1 MNKVIQ
7 MLLVL
12 TGIGIISGGLL
23 AMVDI
28 WADPLIA
35 ANKKAET
42 EAAIFRVQSEGKS
55 YEALTNAG
63 FEVYKVKNENAEE
76 VGYALVYE
84 GNGFQGKIRLIC
96 GLSADLEK
104 ILALEILDQV
114 ETPGLGTVITEP
126 RYTEQFINLQTS
138 PTIEIIKGVEPSKPT
153 EVQAITGATISSKAV
168 VAIINSGIKKMKKLR
183 DNGGL
188 K

>member
-1 MNKVIQ
+1 MNKVMQ

-12 TGIGIISGGLL
+12 TGIGIVAGGLL
-23 AMVDI
+23 AMVDG

-55 YEALTNAG
+55 YETLANAG

-76 VGYALVYE
+76 LGYALVYE

-96 GLSADLEK
+96 GLSKDLEK
-104 ILALEILDQV
+104 ILAVEILEQI
-114 ETPGLGTVITEP
+114 ETPGLGTKVTEAP
-126 RYTEQFINLQTS
+126 FLEQFKQLETLPNVNWV
-138 PTIEIIKGVEPSKPT
+138 KGVPPSKPN
-153 EVQAITGATISSKAV
+153 EIQAITGATISSKAV
-168 VAIINSGIKKMKKLR
+168 VAIINNGIEQMRKLR
-183 DNGGL
+183 ESGGL
-188 K
+188 E

>member
-1 MNKVIQ
+1 MNKVVQ

-12 TGIGIISGGLL
+12 TGIGIVAGGLL
-23 AMVDI
+23 ASVDS

-55 YEALTNAG
+55 YEALKNPG
-63 FEVYKVKNENAEE
+63 FEVYEVKNENAEE
-76 VGYALVYE
+76 LGYALVYE

-96 GLSADLEK
+96 GLSKDLEK
-104 ILALEILDQV
+104 ILAVEILEQV
-114 ETPGLGTVITEP
+114 ETPGLGTKVTEAP
-126 RYTEQFINLQTS
+126 FLEQFKQLETS
-138 PTIEIIKGVEPSKPT
+138 PNVNWVKGVPPTKPN
-153 EVQAITGATISSKAV
+153 EIQAITGATISSKAV
-168 VAIINSGIKKMKKLR
+168 VAIINSGVEKMKKLR
-183 DNGGL
+183 DAGEL

>member
-1 MNKVIQ
+1 MNKVVQ

-23 AMVDI
+23 AIVDG

-55 YEALTNAG
+55 YEPLNNTD
-63 FEVYKVKNENAEE
+63 FEVYKVKNDKAEE
-76 VGYALVYE
+76 IGYALVYE

-104 ILALEILDQV
+104 ILALEILEQV
-114 ETPGLGTVITEP
+114 ETPGLGTKIIEKPFTD
-126 RYTEQFINLQTS
+126 QFKQLQTS
-138 PTIEIIKGVEPSKPT
+138 PKVNWVKGVEPENPN
-153 EVQAITGATISSKAV
+153 EIQAITGATISSKSV
-168 VAIINSGIKKMKKLR
+168 VAIINNGIEQMKKLR
-183 DNGGL
+183 DSGGL

>member
-1 MNKVIQ
+1 MNKVVQ

-23 AMVDI
+23 ATVDN
-28 WADPLIA
+28 WSDPLIL

-42 EAAIFRVQSEGKS
+42 EAAIFRVLPEGNS
-55 YEALTNAG
+55 YESVQNTG
-63 FEVYKVKNENAEE
+63 FELYRVRAKNPEAI
-76 VGYALVYE
+76 GYAIVYE

-104 ILALEILDQV
+104 ILALEILEQV
-114 ETPGLGTVITEP
+114 ETPGLGTKITESFF
-126 RYTEQFINLQTS
+126 TEQFKQLEVK
-138 PTIEIIKGVEPSKPT
+138 PKIEWVKGVEPSKPN
-153 EVQAITGATISSKAV
+153 EIQAITGATISSKAV
-168 VAIINSGIKKMKKLR
+168 VSILNNGIEQMRKLR
-183 DNGGL
+183 DSGGL

>member
-1 MNKVIQ
+1 MNKVVQ

-23 AMVDI
+23 AMVDG

-42 EAAIFRVQSEGKS
+42 EAAIFRVESDGKS

-63 FEVYKVKNENAEE
+63 FEVYKVKNDKAEV
-76 VGYALVYE
+76 VGFALVYE

-104 ILALEILDQV
+104 IHALEVLEQV
-114 ETPGLGTVITEP
+114 ETPGLGTKVTEAAFL
-126 RYTEQFINLQTS
+126 EQFMQLETAPMVEWVKGAKPDDPN
-138 PTIEIIKGVEPSKPT
+138 EI
-153 EVQAITGATISSKAV
+153 QAVTGATISSKAV
-168 VAIINSGIKKMKKLR
+168 VEIINRGIEKMKRLK
-183 DNGGL
+183 DEGGL

>member
-7 MLLVL
+7 MLIVL

-23 AMVDI
+23 ATVSG
-28 WADPLIA
+28 WANPLID

-42 EAAIFRVQSEGKS
+42 EAAIFRVQSDGKS

-96 GLSADLEK
+96 GLSKDLQK
-104 ILALEILDQV
+104 ILSLEILEQV
-114 ETPGLGTVITEP
+114 ETPGLGTKVTEP
-126 RYTEQFINLQTS
+126 PFTNQFKELLCT
-138 PTIEIIKGVEPSKPT
+138 PRVEWVKGVEPSRPN
-153 EVQAITGATISSKAV
+153 EIQAITGATISSKSV
-168 VAIINSGIKKMKKLR
+168 VAIVNNGIEKMRKLKE
-183 DNGGL
+183 NGEL
-188 K
+188 E

>member
-12 TGIGIISGGLL
+12 TGIGIIAGGLL
-23 AMVDI
+23 AMVDG

-55 YEALTNAG
+55 YEALANAG
-63 FEVYKVKNENAEE
+63 FEVYKVKNEKADE
-76 VGYALVYE
+76 VGYTVVYE

-104 ILALEILDQV
+104 ILAVEILEQI
-114 ETPGLGTVITEP
+114 ETPGLGTKVTEAP
-126 RYTEQFINLQTS
+126 FTDQFKQLETS
-138 PTIEIIKGVEPSKPT
+138 PSVNWVKGIEPENPNEI
-153 EVQAITGATISSKAV
+153 QAITGATISSKAV
-168 VAIINSGIKKMKKLR
+168 VEIINNGIEQMKKLR
-183 DNGGL
+183 DAGGL

>member
-63 FEVYKVKNENAEE
+63 FEVYKVKNKNAEE

-96 GLSADLEK
+96 GLSANLEK
-104 ILALEILDQV
+104 ILALEILEQV
-114 ETPGLGTVITEP
+114 ETPGLGTKVTETP
-126 RYTEQFINLQTS
+126 FTDQFKQLETS
-138 PTIEIIKGVEPSKPT
+138 PLINWVKGVEPEKPN
-153 EVQAITGATISSKAV
+153 EIQAITGATISSKAV
-168 VAIINSGIKKMKKLR
+168 VAIINSGIEKMKKLR

>member
-1 MNKVIQ
+1 MNKVVQ

-12 TGIGIISGGLL
+12 TGIGIIAGGLL
-23 AMVDI
+23 AMVDT

-55 YEALTNAG
+55 YEALTSAG
-63 FEVYKVKNENAEE
+63 FEVYKVKNVNAEE

-104 ILALEILDQV
+104 ILALEILEQV
-114 ETPGLGTVITEP
+114 ETPGLGTKVTETP
-126 RYTEQFINLQTS
+126 FLDQFNQLETS
-138 PTIEIIKGVEPSKPT
+138 PTVNWVKGVPPSKPN
-153 EVQAITGATISSKAV
+153 EIQAITGATISSKAV
-168 VAIINSGIKKMKKLR
+168 VEIINNGIEQMKKLR
-183 DNGGL
+183 DSGGL

>member
-1 MNKVIQ
+1 MNKVMQ

-12 TGIGIISGGLL
+12 TGIGIIAGGLL
-23 AMVDI
+23 AMVDG

-55 YEALTNAG
+55 YEALANAE

-76 VGYALVYE
+76 LGYALVYE

-96 GLSADLEK
+96 GLSKDLEK
-104 ILALEILDQV
+104 ILALEILEQV
-114 ETPGLGTVITEP
+114 ETPGLGTKVTETP
-126 RYTEQFINLQTS
+126 FTDQFKQLKTS
-138 PTIEIIKGVEPSKPT
+138 PNINWVKGVPPSEPN
-153 EVQAITGATISSKAV
+153 EIQAITGATISSKAV
-168 VAIINSGIKKMKKLR
+168 VTIINSGIEKMKMLR